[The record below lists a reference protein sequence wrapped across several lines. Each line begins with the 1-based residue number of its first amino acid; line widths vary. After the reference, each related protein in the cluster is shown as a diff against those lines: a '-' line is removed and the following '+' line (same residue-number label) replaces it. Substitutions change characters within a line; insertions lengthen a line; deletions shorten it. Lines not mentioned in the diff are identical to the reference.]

1 MKSMETI
8 KVKMSKAK
16 NEQETANL
24 IELEKKQKQL
34 FQKMEQTELEKEQ
47 ALKEKEEAIAAK
59 TEENEKAA
67 L

>member
-1 MKSMETI
+1 MKNLKNCKDKSPMLKAKAMKSMETI

-34 FQKMEQTELEKEQ
+34 FQKMEQTELEKE
-47 ALKEKEEAIAAK
+47 
-59 TEENEKAA
+59 
-67 L
+67 